1 MSRIAPGY
9 TRDMHSQRRATAL
22 SDGTGPAGPMWAGV
36 LQQIVDRIVT
46 ARYAENSLLPNETLL
61 GEEFGVSRSVVREAT
76 KVLVE
81 KGLAAVERG
90 NGIRVAPKRSW
101 RSLDAVVLAARLR
114 GPDSAVVLRE
124 LFVLRKAVE
133 PELAALAAEKSDT
146 ASFIRLS
153 ACVQQLVDAL
163 GDEERYLAADL
174 AFHEAIVQA
183 SGVELAQDF
192 FDAISDPL
200 LVSRSLTGQL
210 EGAIEN
216 AHGYHL
222 ALFEHIRH
230 READAA
236 RAAMRDHLQ
245 WAEDH
250 LERES

>member
-1 MSRIAPGY
+1 
-9 TRDMHSQRRATAL
+9 
-22 SDGTGPAGPMWAGV
+22 MWTGV
-36 LQQIVDRIVT
+36 LQQLVDWIV
-46 ARYAENSLLPNETLL
+46 AGRYPEGSLLPNEALL
-61 GEEFGVSRSVVREAT
+61 GAEFRVSRSVIREAT

-81 KGLAAVERG
+81 KGLASVERG
-90 NGIRVAPKRSW
+90 NGIRVTRKRAW
-101 RSLDAVVLAARLR
+101 RSLDPVVLAARLR
-114 GPDSAVVLRE
+114 GPDSAVVMRE
-124 LFVLRKAVE
+124 LFVLRKSVE
-133 PELAALAAEKSDT
+133 SELAALAAERSDT
-146 ASFIRLS
+146 QALVRLS
-153 ACVQQLVDAL
+153 ARVQQLVDAL

-174 AFHEAIVQA
+174 AFHEAIVEA

-192 FDAISDPL
+192 FGAISAPL
-200 LVSRSLTGQL
+200 LVSRSLTGRI

-250 LERES
+250 LDGVL